1 MGVIDEV
8 LVGVPV
14 RVDVSVVLP
23 LIELLGDAIEE
34 YELTIDDEELG
45 VLLLKADDDAEIVE
59 LVVILIDPETD
70 TEGVNVGVMLAR
82 EDTDTEG
89 AELWV
94 LVAVILLE
102 PELECDTEELEVC
115 VSMLE

>member
-70 TEGVNVGVMLAR
+70 TEG
-82 EDTDTEG
+82 